1 MRTAVVIDRLN
12 VGGVEKI
19 AIEQVRALR
28 ALGKDAELVIL
39 RRKGV
44 VAKAFPDLLKEIPV
58 VYLDDRLPSWARWST
73 KFPFF
78 HFFESFH
85 LTYPFVLP
93 FVVKNHEWD
102 YFIVH
107 GTYTCFSALTL
118 KKARSIPF
126 SGFIWDPIGYIL
138 ERVYKTQIPSPLFSV
153 LKAVANVLDTWIITG
168 SDVILVGGAAHNDY
182 FKRVDPKVQITS
194 IPPSVHLTPLKKMKK
209 HAEVLMVTA
218 WKRGK
223 HPEYIFELLA
233 ALPKL
238 KIAMVGK
245 WLEDEYLQEFSAAM
259 KDAKVQDRVRIVGAV
274 SESELGEYYQRSL
287 VLLQTNDD
295 RGFGMPA
302 LEAAAHQTTFII
314 PEGQGVCELFKNG
327 TDGFYTKERDTKTIV
342 KHLKTLI
349 DHPEQAKQMGF
360 IAWEK
365 VKANYSWEN
374 HAKLL
379 WKVMAAQRKRHA

>member
-19 AIEQVRALR
+19 AIEQVRAL
-28 ALGKDAELVIL
+28 GKDAVLIVL

-44 VAKAFPDLLKEIPV
+44 VENAFPDLLKEIPV
-58 VYLDDRLPSWARWST
+58 LYLDDRLPSWARFST

-85 LTYPFVLP
+85 LTYPFLLP
-93 FVVKNHEWD
+93 FVVKKHEFD
-102 YFIVH
+102 YLIVH

-118 KKARSIPF
+118 KRFKHIPF

-138 ERVYKTQIPSPLFSV
+138 GRVYKTQMPPVLFS
-153 LKAVANVLDTWIITG
+153 LLMAVANVLDTWIIKG
-168 SDVILVGGAAHNDY
+168 SDVILVGGAAHNEY
-182 FKRVDPKVQITS
+182 FKHVDPNVEIVS
-194 IPPSVHLTPLKKMKK
+194 IAPSVHLTPLKKVKK
-209 HAEVLMVTA
+209 QDFVLMVTA

-223 HPEYIFELLA
+223 HPEYIFELLKR
-233 ALPKL
+233 LPKL
-238 KIAMVGK
+238 TIKMVGK
-245 WLEDEYLQEFSAAM
+245 WLEDEYLKEFQAMVAQEKM
-259 KDAKVQDRVRIVGAV
+259 TKRIEIVGPV
-274 SESELGEYYQRSL
+274 DEDELGKYYQESL

-314 PEGQGVCELFKNG
+314 PEGQGVCELFSNG
-327 TDGFYTKERDTKTIV
+327 DDGYFTRERDTDTIV
-342 KHLKTLI
+342 KHLQHLLSNPT
-349 DHPEQAKQMGF
+349 DAARMGYV
-360 IAWEK
+360 AWEK

-379 WKVMAAQRKRHA
+379 WKLMNDQIKTHASD

>member
-1 MRTAVVIDRLN
+1 
-12 VGGVEKI
+12 
-19 AIEQVRALR
+19 
-28 ALGKDAELVIL
+28 
-39 RRKGV
+39 
-44 VAKAFPDLLKEIPV
+44 
-58 VYLDDRLPSWARWST
+58 
-73 KFPFF
+73 
-78 HFFESFH
+78 
-85 LTYPFVLP
+85 
-93 FVVKNHEWD
+93 
-102 YFIVH
+102 
-107 GTYTCFSALTL
+107 
-118 KKARSIPF
+118 
-126 SGFIWDPIGYIL
+126 
-138 ERVYKTQIPSPLFSV
+138 
-153 LKAVANVLDTWIITG
+153 
-168 SDVILVGGAAHNDY
+168 
-182 FKRVDPKVQITS
+182 
-194 IPPSVHLTPLKKMKK
+194 MKK